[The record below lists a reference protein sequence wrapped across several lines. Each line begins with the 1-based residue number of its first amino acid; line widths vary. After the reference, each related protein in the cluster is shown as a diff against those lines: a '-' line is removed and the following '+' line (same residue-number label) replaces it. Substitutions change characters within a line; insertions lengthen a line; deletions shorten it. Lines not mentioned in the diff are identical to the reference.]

1 MTDYA
6 AARAAMVDRQIRP
19 SDVNRYPL
27 IAAML
32 HVPREAFVPDALKPV
47 AYLGEQLP
55 LAPSRVILEP
65 RTFALLLQHLDLGPD
80 DLVLDVGCGLGYSTA
95 VIARLT
101 EAVIGVEE
109 DDGLARE
116 AEERLAAQGVD
127 NAVVRFGPLAAG
139 DPGHGPY
146 DAMIVEGGIARLPD
160 ALADQLK
167 PGGRIA
173 AIFTEDGYG
182 HARIGIKA
190 ASGIAWRC
198 IFDAA
203 TPVLPGFER
212 AKAFEF

>member
-1 MTDYA
+1 
-6 AARAAMVDRQIRP
+6 MVDRQIRP
-19 SDVNRYPL
+19 SDVNRYPI
-27 IAAML
+27 IAALL
-32 HVPREAFVPDALKPV
+32 HVPREVYVPDALKPV

-65 RTFALLLQHLDLGPD
+65 RTFALLLQHLELGPQ

-95 VIARLT
+95 VIARLA

-109 DDGLARE
+109 DEDLARQ

-127 NAVVRFGPLAAG
+127 NAALHFGPLAAG

-146 DAMIVEGGIARLPD
+146 DAIVIEGGIGRLPE

-167 PGGRIA
+167 PGGRIV
-173 AIFTEDGYG
+173 AILAEEGYG
-182 HARIGIKA
+182 HARIGIKTA
-190 ASGIAWRC
+190 TGIAWRR

-203 TPVLPGFER
+203 APVLPGFER